1 MPTINKAI
9 LVRLVG
15 TLGLAAALFTASFEG
30 NSSKVYVDPTGN
42 KTVCVGHA
50 YTGPDGKPLRLGDT
64 YSDDVCSYLLG
75 GDIAE
80 AQKALAT
87 RVKVPLSD
95 GERLAYT
102 DFIFN
107 MGVGAFARGSILRK
121 LNKGDR
127 KGACAALLLYVKGTV
142 KGKLVTLP
150 GLVTRRKA
158 ENKACLS

>member
-15 TLGLAAALFTASFEG
+15 TVGLAAALFTAGFEG
-30 NSSKVYVDPTGN
+30 NSSKVYSDPGGV

-50 YTGPDGKPLRLGDT
+50 YTGPDGKPLRVGDA

-75 GDIAE
+75 KDIAE

-107 MGVGAFARGSILRK
+107 MGSGAFARSSILRK

-158 ENKACLS
+158 ESKACLG

>member
-1 MPTINKAI
+1 MPTINKALLARI
-9 LVRLVG
+9 SAGAV
-15 TLGLAAALFTASFEG
+15 AAAVFIVGFEG
-30 NSSKVYVDPTGN
+30 ASNKVYIDPVGHRA
-42 KTVCVGHA
+42 VCVGHDS
-50 YTGPDGKPLRLGDT
+50 TGPDGKPLRLGDT
-64 YSDDVCSYLLG
+64 YTDDVCSYLLG
-75 GDIAE
+75 KDIAE

-107 MGVGAFARGSILRK
+107 MGSGAFTRSSILRK

-158 ENKACLS
+158 ENKACLG